1 MNVAT
6 TSFNDN
12 LPYLD
17 DWKKKKKKY
26 GETVRRTKNV
36 VWVIIVQKSGN
47 SN

>member
-17 DWKKKKKKY
+17 DWKKKKKKKKMAIRL
-26 GETVRRTKNV
+26 EEPRT
-36 VWVIIVQKSGN
+36 
-47 SN
+47 